1 MAKKTDDTKPKMFR
15 HWDPPG
21 KGRKLVVHLYDT
33 EIPLCQRLLDRTG
46 ITQEQLHR
54 LAEFTQECIV
64 AEGPKSEN
72 RFLQAGGKVEGVMI
86 TTLPF
91 HIIGSLPAKET
102 VPFWTDFGTKSP
114 KKKST
119 TRRKKKAK

>member
-1 MAKKTDDTKPKMFR
+1 MSDDTKPKVFR

-33 EIPLCQRLLDRTG
+33 EIPLCQRLIDRVGLTD
-46 ITQEQLHR
+46 EQLEK
-54 LAEFTQECIV
+54 LAAFMQECIV

-72 RFLQAGGKVEGVMI
+72 RFMQAGGKVAGVMI
-86 TTLPF
+86 MEFPF
-91 HIIGSLPAKET
+91 RILGSLPVGES
-102 VPFWTDFGTKSP
+102 VPMWVDAEEQPK